1 MVFFSSQTI
10 LPLETGIS
18 VKVLCRCTYA
28 KVMVHNSSVLQIILT
43 KERRLFHIILPLKYR
58 EFGLMRND
66 LAGGRNSLN
75 PFLESYGIGFL
86 LKFVGLALKELNL
99 SWLSIVIPRN
109 FTSLEQGITLPVSI
123 KYKGA
128 ILSTQVTTN

>member
-1 MVFFSSQTI
+1 
-10 LPLETGIS
+10 
-18 VKVLCRCTYA
+18 
-28 KVMVHNSSVLQIILT
+28 
-43 KERRLFHIILPLKYR
+43 
-58 EFGLMRND
+58 MRND

-128 ILSTQVTTN
+128 ILSTQVTIN